1 MFKSLPSFQEKNE
14 IVSLQQL
21 RWVDSSYVFQPLDL
35 QVEGL
40 DVWIFFLVNGKGPR
54 QLVEFL
60 RGAQHGDAQGKWND
74 FIQQLYGCS

>member
-21 RWVDSSYVFQPLDL
+21 RWLLHLMSIPLDL